1 MNGNTASG
9 KLDGEVYHQYFDA
22 DGTTTMIKADGFVN
36 IDKWKI
42 NDETEELLSKF
53 SGDIDWQCLYV
64 MKYSSETIG

>member
-1 MNGNTASG
+1 
-9 KLDGEVYHQYFDA
+9 
-22 DGTTTMIKADGFVN
+22 MIKADGFEN